1 MAETKQGFVE
11 LARGQMEFRVQSLT
25 RETGVTEA
33 QARELIDLIGNDANG
48 CYARRDFSGR
58 SSARTLCYGAGEE
71 CLAACGPGLIGRVKF
86 LVVTVSCDPG

>member
-33 QARELIDLIGNDANG
+33 QARELIDLIGNDANWLLRE
-48 CYARRDFSGR
+48 ARLLRK
-58 SSARTLCYGAGEE
+58 
-71 CLAACGPGLIGRVKF
+71 V
-86 LVVTVSCDPG
+86 